1 MTFPGVSLRPH
12 LAFNPRHRRL
22 STPLLTPFNSTP
34 ISSLVWNDPKSVI
47 GYGVRGG
54 SLGAR
59 GGGET
64 LTLERFDL
72 GVTAFGS
79 AIPLAREAN
88 FKWRTVSLQDK
99 GPGKHKPRERKP
111 LGSSFF

>member
-1 MTFPGVSLRPH
+1 MSLRPS
-12 LAFNPRHRRL
+12 LAFNPRPRRL
-22 STPLLTPFNSTP
+22 STPPDAFQLHPD
-34 ISSLVWNDPKSVI
+34 ISLVWNDPKSVI